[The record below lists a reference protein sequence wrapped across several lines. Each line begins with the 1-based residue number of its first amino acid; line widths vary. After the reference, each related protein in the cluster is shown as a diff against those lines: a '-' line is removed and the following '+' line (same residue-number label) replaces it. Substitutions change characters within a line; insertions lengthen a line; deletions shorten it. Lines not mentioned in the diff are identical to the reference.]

1 MNVDLRSRAAAIRLA
16 IFDVDGVMT
25 DGRLYI
31 GPDGMELK
39 AVSVRDGHGIKCL
52 RAAGIEPAVISGRP
66 SAAIEHRLDELGVH
80 HAYLA
85 VRDKL
90 SVYHDLLARLGLP
103 PEQSAFMG
111 DDEPD
116 LQVMEQAGLAMTV
129 SDAEPRILEI
139 AHWISTRPGGMG
151 AVREACD
158 FLIEA
163 RSSA

>member
-1 MNVDLRSRAAAIRLA
+1 MTDEALKRAAAVRLA

-31 GPDGMELK
+31 GPGGLELK
-39 AVSVRDGHGIKCL
+39 SVSVRDGHGIKRL

-66 SAAIEHRLDELGVH
+66 SAAMEERLRELGVR

-85 VRDKL
+85 IQDKL
-90 SVYHDLLARLGLP
+90 AVYRDLLDQLGLR

-116 LQVMEQAGLAMTV
+116 IPVMQRAGLALAV
-129 SDAEPRILEI
+129 CDAEPPVLKI
-139 AHWISTRPGGMG
+139 AHWVSKRPGGLG

-163 RSSA
+163 QPRA